1 MIFGN
6 IGKEFEGVRKTI
18 SELVKDINTI
28 TSFADISG
36 TYKKFNINLKNLS
49 VQDVEALQ
57 KYVDLLSQG
66 VNKKEAF
73 NSALSNVS
81 DGVKEQAINFTLL
94 NQAYKK
100 GQISEEAYI
109 SATQNLITVQKAATV
124 SSKALNIGLNL
135 LANVGFVIAMSAITK
150 FIQAEQE
157 AVQKQADLRDSYVET
172 AQKYKEESEAIDD
185 LINQYNNII
194 SSSDDFAAV
203 EKELSKLQ
211 DELIDKYGEKAEKL
225 DLVNRKYAD
234 AIDSIRQFK
243 LEEAKEYVS
252 KADLNK
258 SYEQAKERLKTVSS
272 VEYQSGG
279 HIETGDATTVL
290 RKAFGFDSKMLEAYR
305 QAIEDVNNAN
315 ASYRKNSLG
324 DVSTFYIGGTLDEQV
339 KTLKKI
345 AELYGNQK
353 GYNEDTLAL
362 INEQI
367 EAKEKEIEQY
377 QKIISEY
384 ETAKKVIEELDIPN
398 DVKNQFTTLINQAN
412 ELRQQLESGAS
423 PARQYEILQEL
434 DGLREEL
441 NQLAGDNAGLREI
454 IGDTFS
460 FFDSSISNSIQSV
473 GDLRE
478 AWFKS
483 LDDMQKGSLKNID
496 TMKSALQ
503 SIMNGENISS
513 DTFWQLAEFDTDH
526 ILNGVKMVGDE
537 FQLTEEQIISLK
549 DTYIK
554 KQMESIQLRQTELK
568 QLKSAEEME
577 ARQLQVALDNW
588 KFADKNLNNPK
599 YRAEFE
605 DLQNRL
611 KTAKENAAA
620 YGDEWNLNAILLRQ
634 YNADLGNTADLI
646 QAAQSQAEKLSEAFV
661 GRIDKVID
669 GINDQKDALTEEK
682 EVLQDQLDVLEAQ
695 ADEIKGIIEDYEKV
709 ADIVKETIEEEI
721 STIEETYN
729 KQIEA
734 LKAQNEERE
743 EAINLTEKLNN
754 LNNAK
759 NNKVVTYTEAGGF
772 QYGVNKEAVNK
783 AQQEY
788 DKALIDSQIAKLEKE
803 RDSATAGFEEYAKLW
818 ENATKKATKA
828 EEEELA
834 ARILGAD
841 WREKISEQDV
851 EIFETYEQ
859 KYDEYGVSLN
869 NITNIEIANV
879 KKSIEAKDKEIKAKE
894 DLLKEWQ
901 KYKINVQSY
910 VNDLKNTNKEYE
922 DSIENITLT
931 ENSNLDERLANFKRF
946 KGEYESMI
954 NRILELQNGVGDI
967 EVNASVNM
975 DDFTDGIK
983 EVVEGIG
990 TVSEKLAETIKELGK
1005 MPSINSAGDV
1015 KYYQATGY
1023 QHYASGGVNSS
1034 TGLAWLD
1041 GTRRKP
1047 EVVLNNQDATKLYNL
1062 LHSMPASA
1070 AQMFSSPLTRFAG
1083 LKSGSTSQSSAITI
1097 TGNTI
1102 NLPNVRDPQQ
1112 FAREMERYL
1121 QTTLTESQIIPLRS

>member
-1 MIFGN
+1 MIFGSDISQFAN
-6 IGKEFEGVRKTI
+6 GFKRLSGEIDNYNHAVDRTKYVQRAFSEEMGGVNTSLNKYLKGLNGTQASFKGYITSLVTARLKTI
-18 SELVKDINTI
+18 ALEVATAALNATI
-28 TSFADISG
+28 TFG
-36 TYKKFNINLKNLS
+36 LS
-49 VQDVEALQ
+49 LALGKIVEAM
-57 KYVDLLSQG
+57 D
-66 VNKKEAF
+66 EWIHA
-73 NSALSNVS
+73 
-81 DGVKEQAINFTLL
+81 
-94 NQAYKK
+94 
-100 GQISEEAYI
+100 EE
-109 SATQNLITVQKAATV
+109 KAAEAAKELRET
-124 SSKALNIGLNL
+124 GH
-135 LANVGFVIAMSAITK
+135 SAVEEITK
-150 FIQAEQE
+150 
-157 AVQKQADLRDSYVET
+157 ET
-172 AQKYKEESEAIDD
+172 ESLSEVAQKYIELYSSTSDINSAKEELSNLQDD
-185 LINQYNNII
+185 LIEKYGKEAEGIDLVNGKLSDQLEEIRQIKKEEAESFIFNSENKKRYQQALNSLKGTKEDERIANADSTQFFRAKI
-194 SSSDDFAAV
+194 SAKST
-203 EKELSKLQ
+203 KELSDLLRLFSDSGVSYDKIVTDTFGKEADIAVMGDLESQVNGWKKLA
-211 DELIDKYGEKAEKL
+211 DIYKEID
-225 DLVNRKYAD
+225 
-234 AIDSIRQFK
+234 
-243 LEEAKEYVS
+243 
-252 KADLNK
+252 
-258 SYEQAKERLKTVSS
+258 
-272 VEYQSGG
+272 
-279 HIETGDATTVL
+279 
-290 RKAFGFDSKMLEAYR
+290 
-305 QAIEDVNNAN
+305 
-315 ASYRKNSLG
+315 
-324 DVSTFYIGGTLDEQV
+324 
-339 KTLKKI
+339 
-345 AELYGNQK
+345 
-353 GYNEDTLAL
+353 GYNQDVYDSLMQQYVL
-362 INEQI
+362 
-367 EAKEKEIEQY
+367 AKEKYDVDKADADEFERQSKYYNSFDVPQDVLNSYDSLMDKAAELNSIINGDYSVSEKLKASDDLEDIHY
-377 QKIISEY
+377 QLNAI
-384 ETAKKVIEELDIPN
+384 AKDYIP
-398 DVKNQFTTLINQAN
+398 
-412 ELRQQLESGAS
+412 
-423 PARQYEILQEL
+423 LQE
-434 DGLREEL
+434 DIKV
-441 NQLAGDNAGLREI
+441 AFA
-454 IGDTFS
+454 S
-460 FFDSSISNSIQSV
+460 FDSSISNSIQSV
-473 GDLRE
+473 GDLRT
-478 AWFKS
+478 AWFET
-483 LDDMQKGSLKNID
+483 LDDIQKGSLKNID
-496 TMKSALQ
+496 AMKSALQ
-503 SIMNGENISS
+503 SVVNGENISS

-526 ILNGVKMVGDE
+526 ILNGAKMVGDE

-620 YGDEWNLNAILLRQ
+620 YGDEWSLNAILLRQ
-634 YNADLGNTADLI
+634 YNASLGNTADLI

-682 EVLQDQLDVLEAQ
+682 EVLQDQLDILEAQ

-709 ADIVKETIEEEI
+709 ADVVKNTIQDEISAIEE
-721 STIEETYN
+721 SYN

-818 ENATKKATKA
+818 EDATKKATKA

-894 DLLKEWQ
+894 DLIKEWQ
-901 KYKINVQSY
+901 KYKTNVQNY
-910 VNDLKNTNKEYE
+910 VNDLKNTNEEYA

-931 ENSNLDERLANFKRF
+931 ESSNLDERLANFERF
-946 KGEYESMI
+946 KTEYESMI
-954 NRILELQNGVGDI
+954 NRILELQDGVGDI

-990 TVSEKLAETIKELGK
+990 TVSEKLAEAIKELGK

-1041 GTRRKP
+1041 GTRSKP

-1062 LHSMPASA
+1062 LHSMPVSA

-1083 LKSGSTSQSSAITI
+1083 LRSSSTSSSSAINI
-1097 TGNTI
+1097 TGTTI

-1121 QTTLTESQIIPLRS
+1121 QTTLTESQIIPPRS